1 MRSTEAFYFFS
12 IICKR
17 APRCARRASSE
28 PQTKVTSWLDNKPC
42 QSPLTRQNSVAYS
55 FIDMEFFGTYGGHI
69 CGFGGFLTAIAAL
82 LYARARVAE
91 FERSVADLDWQQVSE
106 LSLDVAKLKKAAQ
119 KWQNNSNAQEKVS
132 QKDLLERALMERMM
146 QQNSNVQQIRRMES

>member
-1 MRSTEAFYFFS
+1 M
-12 IICKR
+12 
-17 APRCARRASSE
+17 
-28 PQTKVTSWLDNKPC
+28 V
-42 QSPLTRQNSVAYS
+42 NSMIN
-55 FIDMEFFGTYGGHI
+55 FLGTYLGLIAGI
-69 CGFGGFLTAIAAL
+69 SGFLTAIAAC